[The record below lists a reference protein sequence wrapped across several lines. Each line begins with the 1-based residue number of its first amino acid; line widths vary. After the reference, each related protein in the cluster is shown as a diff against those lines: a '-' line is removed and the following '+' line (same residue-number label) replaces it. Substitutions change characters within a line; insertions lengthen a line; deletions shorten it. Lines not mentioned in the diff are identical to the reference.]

1 MLQCKK
7 FDVDGTFSKCA
18 GCRMLKYC
26 SKDCQKVDWKQGHR
40 GLCKELATMDEQGSY
55 LCISRRLRVTILTC
69 EQITKSC
76 ARIEDIALC
85 LQHRRRAD
93 IYKEYAPY
101 LIQSFR
107 EDVRR
112 GSDFGY
118 IDLPRSTGCIV
129 TRGLARQC
137 LPDDRTHGA
146 RRIELPI
153 NASGDVS
160 LSSDGL
166 TWMQVFLPEGDTTV
180 GVILKTKLQGDGFYT
195 SSPDKRTSRLCR
207 SAAVDQAGRKLTKR
221 WDEVDEILHHLN
233 FRRADEWY
241 SSGPGSIDQLNRRV
255 EAIMMELR
263 ML

>member
-1 MLQCKK
+1 M
-7 FDVDGTFSKCA
+7 
-18 GCRMLKYC
+18 
-26 SKDCQKVDWKQGHR
+26 
-40 GLCKELATMDEQGSY
+40 LATSEASRHLQG
-55 LCISRRLRVTILTC
+55 LRTLLDTKLPGKTFAEAVISATLACPVQLDVLSLEDLRDSVSL
-69 EQITKSC
+69 
-76 ARIEDIALC
+76 
-85 LQHRRRAD
+85 
-93 IYKEYAPY
+93 
-101 LIQSFR
+101 
-107 EDVRR
+107 
-112 GSDFGY
+112 
-118 IDLPRSTGCIV
+118 
-129 TRGLARQC
+129 
-137 LPDDRTHGA
+137 DDRTHGA

-180 GVILKTKLQGDGFYT
+180 GVIIKTKLQGDGFYT
-195 SSPDKRTSRLCR
+195 SSLDKRTSRLCR
-207 SAAVDQAGRKLTKR
+207 SVAVDQAGRKLAKR